1 MKKLMLLFLLTVS
14 FAAQAMVWET
24 NKVYHSD
31 SVGRDLRY
39 GVLLPSGYN
48 WQTNKYY
55 PVIYFLHGRDQN
67 DQTWYEEAYE
77 TFMKTTHTNEFIIVF
92 PQGSHWKSTYYFN
105 SWFEYANGYMGAMC
119 KDLPAHLAKKYRV
132 KNIRGI
138 SGISMG
144 GYAAFR
150 IAGCCDAYYNC
161 RYCAASSMSG
171 AFVGPKISKVLDG
184 VSTLQTNE
192 IATAVAPKKFI
203 KLKFDCGDQD
213 VYLDTYNLAEV
224 NMDLANCLMAL
235 GRRADVDMVFKRPEG
250 KHNWNYWR
258 KMIPEHLDHFSKQL
272 KLFPDINITSSD
284 EYDDVEAAMGDYVLK
299 GTASH
304 TSGIKKV
311 TIKQVSASGT
321 KDLVAEG
328 TTSWQ
333 CELKLEEG
341 ANKIK
346 AYALAENGY
355 TNWVF
360 VNLRVP
366 KEAKPEIEL
375 LSHKAGEKYFTYDA
389 ETEVYGTAYADS
401 GISNIYASVRGQNGE
416 DARVDLDAKGNWA
429 GTLPLFKGNNNIK
442 IYAVSGSH
450 LTNSVGL
457 TYFRGSTDFRIK
469 KVVINKKRTS
479 LSLYVSNITQTNLVW
494 EAPHGQGK
502 ITFGDVEIP
511 LTQGGWVRQNTFVSN
526 YKERTTDYKLTGKIH
541 GKPNKDFIK
550 CDLKLMTT
558 NSAFYSQLQKVPFNA
573 SVPLEVKL
581 DQSLGS
587 TNIFLDSAGKFK
599 NNGPWF

>member
-119 KDLPAHLAKKYRV
+119 VDLPAHLAKKYRV

-375 LSHKAGEKYFTYDA
+375 LSHKAGEKYFTYDS

-401 GISNIYASVRGQNGE
+401 GISNVYASVRGQNGE

-469 KVVINKKRTS
+469 KVVINKKRTT

-494 EAPHGQGK
+494 QAPYGEGT
-502 ITFGDVEIP
+502 ISFGGVTIP
-511 LTQGGWVRQNTFVSN
+511 LSQGGWTRANSYVSN
-526 YKERTTDYKLTGKIH
+526 YKIRTTDDKVTGKIH

-550 CDLKLMTT
+550 CDLKILTT
-558 NSAFYSQLQKVPFNA
+558 NSLYYGQLQSVPFNA
-573 SVPLEVKL
+573 NVPLKVKI
-581 DQSLGS
+581 DQYEAA
-587 TNIFLDSAGKFK
+587 TNIFLDSAGKYK
-599 NNGPWF
+599 SNAPWF